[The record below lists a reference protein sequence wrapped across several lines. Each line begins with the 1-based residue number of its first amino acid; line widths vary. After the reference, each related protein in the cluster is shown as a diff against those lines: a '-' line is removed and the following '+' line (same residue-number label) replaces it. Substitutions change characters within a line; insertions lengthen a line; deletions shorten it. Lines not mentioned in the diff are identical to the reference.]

1 MLSVLR
7 AVSAALS
14 TTSAERVTVLFALS
28 TALFALSITSP
39 EFGLVLFVV
48 VVLVVVFAGVDG
60 AGVVGAGGCT
70 TTVVDEGSGVGVAGF
85 SEQLIITVPLKANPR
100 NTSAR

>member
-28 TALFALSITSP
+28 TALFALSIASP
-39 EFGLVLFVV
+39 EFGFVLFVV
-48 VVLVVVFAGVDG
+48 VVFVVVFAGVDG
-60 AGVVGAGGCT
+60 AGVVEGCT
-70 TTVVDEGSGVGVAGF
+70 TTVVAGTGVWSAGF
-85 SEQLIITVPLKANPR
+85 SEQLIITVPPNANAR